1 MRPENYQAIS
11 QPPSNEYELNFGPN
25 HPGIEGNY
33 AFRVKLNGDEVL
45 AARADAGYLHR
56 GFEKLMEGR
65 LWIQNIALVPRIC
78 VPDPVPMEVCYSLA
92 IEEIGGLE
100 VPERAQWI
108 RVMQLEMSRLAAH
121 LFAFG
126 GHAATTGMYT
136 PMFWGVADRD
146 LVLDRFEELTGG
158 RVYSIYNIPGGVRRD
173 MPEGFLDAS
182 SSLLDYLE
190 SRLPDYDN
198 LFFTNQVF
206 IKRARDVGAMTQEQA
221 LKWGVTGPNLR
232 ATGLAFDVRRDDPYL
247 VYDQIEFD
255 IPTEPGG
262 DALSRNLVRRA
273 GTEAKHP
280 HPAPGDRTPA
290 VDRRPDPLPRFRI
303 RWPGMCRPVRAY
315 TRVESSK
322 GELAYYVVST
332 GGDKPYRVHV
342 RGPSSHARGAGA
354 GKPGRGFAPRRH
366 RADHVLA
373 GCLPAGGGSLMSD
386 IPYKDKGSIL
396 GPIKNWH
403 SSPAKR

>member
-1 MRPENYQAIS
+1 MRPENYQAKS

-33 AFRVKLNGDEVL
+33 ALKVKLNGDQVL
-45 AARADAGYLHR
+45 EARADAGYLHR

-92 IEEIGGLE
+92 IEEIGGLQA
-100 VPERAQWI
+100 PERAQWI

-173 MPEGFLDAS
+173 IPDGFLQRL

-206 IKRARDVGAMTQEQA
+206 VTRAKETGPITQTQA
-221 LKWGVTGPNLR
+221 LEWGVTGPNLR

-247 VYDQIEFD
+247 VYDQLDFD
-255 IPTEPGG
+255 IPTEEPG
-262 DALSRNLVRRA
+262 DAWVRTLVRRNELIQSVRILRQIIDRLPGIDGPIRAPIPNPLAWKVPA
-273 GTEAKHP
+273 GEAY
-280 HPAPGDRTPA
+280 
-290 VDRRPDPLPRFRI
+290 VRI
-303 RWPGMCRPVRAY
+303 
-315 TRVESSK
+315 ESSK
-322 GELAYYVVST
+322 GELGWYVVSD
-332 GGDKPYRVHV
+332 GSEKPYRVHI
-342 RGPSSHARGAGA
+342 RGPSSMHAVQ
-354 GKPGRGFAPRRH
+354 
-366 RADHVLA
+366 VLEHLVT
-373 GCLPAGGGSLMSD
+373 GCRIEDVAQIMFSLD
-386 IPYKDKGSIL
+386 ACPPEVD
-396 GPIKNWH
+396 
-403 SSPAKR
+403 R

>member
-1 MRPENYQAIS
+1 
-11 QPPSNEYELNFGPN
+11 
-25 HPGIEGNY
+25 
-33 AFRVKLNGDEVL
+33 
-45 AARADAGYLHR
+45 
-56 GFEKLMEGR
+56 MEGR

-92 IEEIGGLE
+92 IEEIGGLQA
-100 VPERAQWI
+100 PERAQWI

-173 MPEGFLDAS
+173 IPDGFLERLS
-182 SSLLDYLE
+182 GLLDYLE

-206 IKRARDVGAMTQEQA
+206 VKRARDVGKMTQEQA
-221 LKWGVTGPNLR
+221 LKWGVTGPCLR

-247 VYDQIEFD
+247 VYDKIEFD

-273 GTEAKHP
+273 ELKQSIHILRQVIDRLPSIKGPIRCPIPNPLAWNV
-280 HPAPGDRTPA
+280 PAGE
-290 VDRRPDPLPRFRI
+290 
-303 RWPGMCRPVRAY
+303 AY

-342 RGPSSHARGAGA
+342 RGPSSMHAVQ
-354 GKPGRGFAPRRH
+354 
-366 RADHVLA
+366 VLENLA
-373 GCLPAGGGSLMSD
+373 VGSRLED
-386 IPYKDKGSIL
+386 IAQIMFSLDACPPEVD
-396 GPIKNWH
+396 
-403 SSPAKR
+403 R